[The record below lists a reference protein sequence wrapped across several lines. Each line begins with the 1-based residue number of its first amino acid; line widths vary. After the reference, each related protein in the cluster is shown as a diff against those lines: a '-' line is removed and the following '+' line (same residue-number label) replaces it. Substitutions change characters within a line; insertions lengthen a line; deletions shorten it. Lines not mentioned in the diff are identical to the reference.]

1 MRDTVTKELI
11 EGLAKDEM
19 VYSLFF
25 VSLISS
31 DTILTIED
39 AERSMKIL
47 KETDKAIDEAD
58 ITDELKKKFK
68 NLVKDGIKICKK
80 DIKEFKKV
88 KLKDL

>member
-1 MRDTVTKELI
+1 MRDTITKELI
-11 EGLAKDEM
+11 EELAKDEM

-39 AERSMKIL
+39 AEISMEIL
-47 KETDKAIDEAD
+47 EETDKAIDEAD

-68 NLVKDGIKICKK
+68 NFVKDGIKICKK
-80 DIKEFKKV
+80 DIKRLKKI
-88 KLKDL
+88 K